1 MWNQVVR
8 LQRKIA
14 PEMAEVLSERYDIL
28 RHVANAGPVGRR
40 GLAVQM
46 DSSERVVRAQVDFLK
61 QAGLLDLSPL
71 GMTITAEGQ
80 ELVEELAGYIREL
93 HGLNGLEA
101 ELSRKLGLKRVLIIP
116 GDCEADIGVNREL
129 GRAASQMLNHYLQEN
144 MTVAVSGGSLMAQV
158 AEAIHFNKPS
168 TTVVPAR
175 GGLGERVEYQANTI
189 AAAMANKLGGRYRML
204 HVPEG
209 VSEEIAGPV
218 WAKNS
223 NILEVIELIK
233 KADILV
239 NGIGQAKEMAARRGF
254 DEVFIAKLEA
264 SGAIGEVLGHYF
276 TLEGKAIYITS
287 SLGLHLDDLAGI
299 GLVIAVAGGRRKAEA
314 IVAVTRAGGQD
325 ILITDEAAALA
336 IRDII

>member
-14 PEMAEVLSERYDIL
+14 PELVESLAQRYELL
-28 RHVANAGPVGRR
+28 RHIANVGPVGRR
-40 GLAVQM
+40 GLAAQM
-46 DSSERVVRAQVDFLK
+46 DRSERIVRAQIDFLK
-61 QAGLLDLSPL
+61 QAGLIDLSPL
-71 GMTITAEGQ
+71 GMTITPEGQ
-80 ELVEELAGYIREL
+80 QLVLELAEYVREL
-93 HGLNGLEA
+93 HGLSALET
-101 ELSRKLGLKRVLIIP
+101 ELCQKLGLKRVMIIP
-116 GDCEADIGVNREL
+116 GDCEADSGVNQDL
-129 GRAASQMLNHYLQEN
+129 GRAAAQMLYQCLQEN

-158 AEAIHFNKPS
+158 AAAIHYNKTS

-189 AAAMANKLGGRYRML
+189 AAAMANKLGGRYRLL

-209 VSEEIAGPV
+209 VSEDMVGPV

-223 NILEVIELIK
+223 NILEVTELIK
-233 KADILV
+233 QADILV
-239 NGIGQAKEMAARRGF
+239 NGIGQAREMAARRGF
-254 DEVFIAKLEA
+254 DEEFIAKLES
-264 SGAIGEVLGHYF
+264 SGAVGEVLGHYF

-325 ILITDEAAALA
+325 VLITDEAGAKA
-336 IRDII
+336 IREIV